1 MLPSPSGGSQL
12 LPGQHSQHAAKM
24 PLCPANPVVICWF
37 LTLLNESPWWPQNL
51 SHHRRLTGYR
61 WLAGL
66 YAHPWGNTCMRSRW
80 GVQAPGHSHTA
91 GLEQWGFPQ
100 GNHGDR
106 RNTAPCKWLNPPWE
120 LSPEYQCLG
129 QHLPPAHLAVIACKN
144 SLDLIRQ
151 PLPSRLQSLLF
162 LVCRNNSISLFFLMA
177 KFPASLMGIMSMR
190 KYLSDAGIT
199 AYVLVAV
206 LTHCKL
212 LYLVQLFGVWCYC
225 RHTEDSY
232 PDFWRPRMLTGLF
245 TLIGFVNIKN
255 ISA

>member
-1 MLPSPSGGSQL
+1 MHKEQMGSSGSRLQS
-12 LPGQHSQHAAKM
+12 HS
-24 PLCPANPVVICWF
+24 W
-37 LTLLNESPWWPQNL
+37 
-51 SHHRRLTGYR
+51 
-61 WLAGL
+61 AG
-66 YAHPWGNTCMRSRW
+66 AVR
-80 GVQAPGHSHTA
+80 
-91 GLEQWGFPQ
+91 
-100 GNHGDR
+100 
-106 RNTAPCKWLNPPWE
+106 
-120 LSPEYQCLG
+120 LSPREWQGQRAITWASVLG
-129 QHLPPAHLAVIACKN
+129 ATPTPAYLAVIACKTG
-144 SLDLIRQ
+144 LDLIHQ
-151 PLPSRLQSLLF
+151 PLLFRLQSLLF

-232 PDFWRPRMLTGLF
+232 TDFWRPRMFTGLF
-245 TLIGFVNIKN
+245 TLIEFVNIKN